1 MTAIKLTNKI
11 LVIKIVRTTIF
22 KHLSSK
28 NRFYYPVTSFKSN
41 IHTNYVLQII
51 LLTFCRSVIQQESIT
66 INYNSI

>member
-11 LVIKIVRTTIF
+11 LVIKIVRITIF

-41 IHTNYVLQII
+41 IHTNYVLEMI
-51 LLTFCRSVIQQESIT
+51 LLTL
-66 INYNSI
+66 